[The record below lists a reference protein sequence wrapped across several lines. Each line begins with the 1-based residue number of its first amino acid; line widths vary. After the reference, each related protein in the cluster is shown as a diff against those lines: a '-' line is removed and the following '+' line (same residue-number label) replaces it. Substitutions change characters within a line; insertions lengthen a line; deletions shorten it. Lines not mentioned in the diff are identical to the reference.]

1 MKVLNLTFRD
11 SQGKTR
17 RVRLT
22 NVTTAHDKDTVHQ
35 IMDQLSGLKL
45 FVAADGS
52 ELLAHPVAAEYVDT
66 TAASLFKEEKTA
78 PVTH

>member
-11 SQGKTR
+11 SQGKTHHI
-17 RVRLT
+17 RLT
-22 NVTTAHDKDTVHQ
+22 NAVHQ
-35 IMDQLSGLKL
+35 VMDQLSALKL
-45 FVAADGS
+45 FVTADGS

-66 TAASLFKEEKTA
+66 TAAPLFKEEKAA

>member
-11 SQGKTR
+11 SQGKSR
-17 RVRLT
+17 HIRLT
-22 NVTTAHDKDTVHQ
+22 NVATTHDKDAVHQ
-35 IMDQLSGLKL
+35 VMDQLSALKL
-45 FVAADGS
+45 FVTADGS

-66 TAASLFKEEKTA
+66 TAAPLFKEEKAA